1 MKKILAF
8 LLVLVMALTSMVG
21 CDVISSLLGGTEDGP
36 TLEEAKTY
44 LFSTYKDAAAAIPN
58 DYDLVG
64 KVIIDGTSFTVTWT
78 VDSEVITIKESSKA
92 NFWTVDLPDTNAEE
106 VAYVLTATITDADG
120 NKVEVKFNKTLPVID
135 STGIVTEPEEGV
147 AYKLFLEQVN
157 LGLTLFATDK
167 SQKDE
172 QKYIE
177 TTLDPKAAADY
188 YVEKVDGGY
197 KWYTTINGTK
207 TYVYAQGKDN
217 NGNISKYI
225 GFSAEN
231 ASVFTYV
238 QEIATW
244 QVVINNI
251 KYGVGTYGAYET
263 VCISEVTY
271 FKPDNINVAD
281 GQFPLTFMTKAYAET
296 LTPDERPVADDP
308 AADSTLT
315 IKQAIDLG
323 QTKIS
328 NQYTEGKYYITG
340 TVKEIKNETYGN
352 LVLTDGTNDILI
364 YGTYDATG
372 ANRFD
377 AMANKPAVGDTITV
391 YGIIGQYSGTSQM
404 KNGWIT
410 SAGGSAPSAPT
421 VVDAPVAGTAYSFG
435 MVQANVNNTLYYL
448 AGGMDGY
455 YMATTTDAASALK
468 VYLEETTG
476 GYYLYCYV
484 GDAKTYI
491 NMVVSGTHVNGAY
504 EATASTVY
512 TYNTESKTLIAVVND
527 ADYWFGTR
535 NDKNY
540 TTVGPCAVSYAG
552 FYCQFYNVTDGEVE
566 EPTTPAPTEVTVTE
580 AAALADGTAVIVT
593 ATVVKITYDW
603 SDNSGNMSVDISDGT
618 TTINAY
624 KLASKVGLGD
634 VIKITGTVGSFGG
647 KKQIAEGAT
656 AEVVTA
662 HTEHTYSDATCTAAA
677 TCTGC
682 GAKDGAALGHNYVD
696 GVCSRCGGAKPAAGT
711 KYVFDMGANGNAS
724 HYDGSDAGSSFTI
737 TCAEGEPIDF
747 SAVSKVY
754 TDARDAT
761 GNSCL
766 KLGSSKAAGTL
777 TFTVGANIDSVIIY
791 VSGYKAN
798 DAKITVN
805 GGAVE
810 TVSVHSNDGA
820 YIAITIDT
828 SVNKTVTFATA
839 DGGYRAMINT
849 IELVCG

>member
-21 CDVISSLLGGTEDGP
+21 CDLISGLLGGTEDGP

-106 VAYVLTATITDADG
+106 VAYVLTATITDAKG

-207 TYVYAQGKDN
+207 TYVYAQGIANDAGK
-217 NGNISKYI
+217 ISKYI
-225 GFSAEN
+225 GFSTEN

-244 QVVINNI
+244 QVVIDNI

-296 LTPDERPVADDP
+296 LTPDERPVASDP
-308 AADSTLT
+308 EANSTLT
-315 IKQAIDLG
+315 IKQALDLG

-377 AMANKPAVGDTITV
+377 AMTTKPAVGDTITV

-404 KNGWIT
+404 KDGWIT
-410 SAGGSAPSAPT
+410 STGSNNGGNNE
-421 VVDAPVAGTAYSFG
+421 VVDGIVFTFG
-435 MVQANVNNTLYYL
+435 DNGEA
-448 AGGMDGY
+448 
-455 YMATTTDAASALK
+455 
-468 VYLEETTG
+468 
-476 GYYLYCYV
+476 
-484 GDAKTYI
+484 
-491 NMVVSGTHVNGAY
+491 GTHVDGQ
-504 EATASTVY
+504 EITETTTY
-512 TYNTESKTLIAVVND
+512 TSGDYSLVISELSKI
-527 ADYWFGTR
+527 
-535 NDKNY
+535 
-540 TTVGPCAVSYAG
+540 YAG
-552 FYCQFYNVTDGEVE
+552 G
-566 EPTTPAPTEVTVTE
+566 
-580 AAALADGTAVIVT
+580 
-593 ATVVKITYDW
+593 
-603 SDNSGNMSVDISDGT
+603 
-618 TTINAY
+618 
-624 KLASKVGLGD
+624 
-634 VIKITGTVGSFGG
+634 
-647 KKQIAEGAT
+647 
-656 AEVVTA
+656 
-662 HTEHTYSDATCTAAA
+662 
-677 TCTGC
+677 
-682 GAKDGAALGHNYVD
+682 
-696 GVCSRCGGAKPAAGT
+696 
-711 KYVFDMGANGNAS
+711 FD
-724 HYDGSDAGSSFTI
+724 
-737 TCAEGEPIDF
+737 
-747 SAVSKVY
+747 K
-754 TDARDAT
+754 T
-761 GNSCL
+761 GNSIL
-766 KLGSSKAAGTL
+766 KFGTSSVAGTL
-777 TFTVGANIDSVIIY
+777 TFTVPEDVLSVVIY
-791 VSGYKAN
+791 AARYKNYADN
-798 DAKITVN
+798 NLLVVN
-805 GGAVE
+805 G
-810 TVSVHSNDGA
+810 TTYSLTKNSDDGQ
-820 YIAITIDT
+820 YDAITIDT
-828 SVNKTVTFATA
+828 SSTKTIVLASAKDSGKPRLVIDKIVFSLTAGTTTTPDQGSDNTEDNNQSDANVNYGTKDAPVSTTAAVDACKNFASGDVSADLFYVTGVVKSIGETGSYYKNVYITDGTTDLLIYTISLGEGITEFAVGDTIVA
-839 DGGYRAMINT
+839 YGYIKNYNGT
-849 IELVCG
+849 IEMASNSGVYVYAVAVTPAA

>member
-21 CDVISSLLGGTEDGP
+21 CDLISDLLGGTEDGP

-106 VAYVLTATITDADG
+106 VAYVLTATITDAKG

-207 TYVYAQGKDN
+207 TYVYAQGIANDAGK
-217 NGNISKYI
+217 ISKYI
-225 GFSAEN
+225 GFSTEN

-244 QVVINNI
+244 QVVIDNI

-315 IKQAIDLG
+315 IKQALDLG

-377 AMANKPAVGDTITV
+377 AMTTKPAVGDTITV

-404 KNGWIT
+404 KDGWIT
-410 SAGGSAPSAPT
+410 STGSNNGGNNE
-421 VVDAPVAGTAYSFG
+421 VVV
-435 MVQANVNNTLYYL
+435 L
-448 AGGMDGY
+448 
-455 YMATTTDAASALK
+455 
-468 VYLEETTG
+468 
-476 GYYLYCYV
+476 
-484 GDAKTYI
+484 
-491 NMVVSGTHVNGAY
+491 THVIVLGAGIAY
-504 EATASTVY
+504 PEHAAHFKIEVAAVD
-512 TYNTESKTLIAVVND
+512 IAVGNVV
-527 ADYWFGTR
+527 GTR
-535 NDKNY
+535 VQTRKERAL
-540 TTVGPCAVSYAG
+540 V
-552 FYCQFYNVTDGEVE
+552 
-566 EPTTPAPTEVTVTE
+566 PALTHRN
-580 AAALADGTAVIVT
+580 G
-593 ATVVKITYDW
+593 
-603 SDNSGNMSVDISDGT
+603 
-618 TTINAY
+618 INA
-624 KLASKVGLGD
+624 LMEAV
-634 VIKITGTVGSFGG
+634 
-647 KKQIAEGAT
+647 
-656 AEVVTA
+656 
-662 HTEHTYSDATCTAAA
+662 
-677 TCTGC
+677 
-682 GAKDGAALGHNYVD
+682 
-696 GVCSRCGGAKPAAGT
+696 KPHISG
-711 KYVFDMGANGNAS
+711 
-724 HYDGSDAGSSFTI
+724 
-737 TCAEGEPIDF
+737 
-747 SAVSKVY
+747 
-754 TDARDAT
+754 
-761 GNSCL
+761 
-766 KLGSSKAAGTL
+766 GTL
-777 TFTVGANIDSVIIY
+777 
-791 VSGYKAN
+791 
-798 DAKITVN
+798 
-805 GGAVE
+805 
-810 TVSVHSNDGA
+810 
-820 YIAITIDT
+820 
-828 SVNKTVTFATA
+828 
-839 DGGYRAMINT
+839 RQ
-849 IELVCG
+849 

>member
-21 CDVISSLLGGTEDGP
+21 CDLISDLLGGTEDGP

-106 VAYVLTATITDADG
+106 VAYVLTATITDAKG

-281 GQFPLTFMTKAYAET
+281 GQFPLTFMTKTYAET
-296 LTPDERPVADDP
+296 LTPDERPVASDP
-308 AADSTLT
+308 EANSTLT
-315 IKQAIDLG
+315 IKQALDLG

-535 NDKNY
+535 NDKTY

-552 FYCQFYNVTDGEVE
+552 FYCQFYEADDHTHVYE
-566 EPTTPAPTEVTVTE
+566 EEVTAPSCTE
-580 AAALADGTAVIVT
+580 KGYT
-593 ATVVKITYDW
+593 TYTCDCGY
-603 SDNSGNMSVDISDGT
+603 SYTDNETD
-618 TTINAY
+618 
-624 KLASKVGLGD
+624 KV
-634 VIKITGTVGSFGG
+634 
-647 KKQIAEGAT
+647 A
-656 AEVVTA
+656 
-662 HTEHTYSDATCTAAA
+662 
-677 TCTGC
+677 
-682 GAKDGAALGHNYVD
+682 HNYVE
-696 GVCSRCGGAKPAAGT
+696 GVCSVCGAAQPSANTQVADFDTFSIDDGETADTSYVSRTNAAGWT
-711 KYVFDMGANGNAS
+711 LAWGRCDEQSAFGVDYDQIIL
-724 HYDGSDAGSSFTI
+724 DGS
-737 TCAEGEPIDF
+737 AE
-747 SAVSKVY
+747 
-754 TDARDAT
+754 
-761 GNSCL
+761 
-766 KLGSSKAAGTL
+766 KLGVLTSTTLSGGIKSLSFGYGYAFSESNGVSLKINIKDASGNVVATTDCVNATLEKGVAA
-777 TFTVGANIDSVIIY
+777 TFTWTLDTAIEGDFIIEIVNNCPTGAE
-791 VSGYKAN
+791 SG
-798 DAKITVN
+798 
-805 GGAVE
+805 
-810 TVSVHSNDGA
+810 
-820 YIAITIDT
+820 
-828 SVNKTVTFATA
+828 NKDRYSLWNLTWENA
-839 DGGYRAMINT
+839 
-849 IELVCG
+849 

>member
-21 CDVISSLLGGTEDGP
+21 CDLISDLLGGTEDGP

-106 VAYVLTATITDADG
+106 VAYVLTATITDAKG

-167 SQKDE
+167 SQQNE
-172 QKYIE
+172 KYIE

-207 TYVYAQGKDN
+207 TYIYAQGIANDAGK
-217 NGNISKYI
+217 ISKYI

-244 QVVINNI
+244 QVVIDNI
-251 KYGVGTYGAYET
+251 KYGVGTYNAFET

-271 FKPDNINVAD
+271 FKPDNINVAG
-281 GQFPLTFMTKAYAET
+281 GQFPLTFMTKTYAET

-323 QTKIS
+323 NTKVKD
-328 NQYTEGKYYITG
+328 QYTEGKYYVTG
-340 TVKEIKNETYGN
+340 TVKEIQNETYGN
-352 LVLTDGTNDILI
+352 LVITDGTNDLLV

-391 YGIIGQYSGTSQM
+391 YGIIGMYNAPQM

-421 VVDAPVAGTAYSFG
+421 VVDAPVAGTAYNYG
-435 MVQANVNNTLYYL
+435 MVHEGVGTEVYYIS
-448 AGGMDGY
+448 GGMAATY
-455 YMATTTDAASALK
+455 YFATSSDVTAALA
-468 VYLEETTG
+468 VYLEATEGGTICTLWKATLSLTSTT
-476 GYYLYCYV
+476 
-484 GDAKTYI
+484 
-491 NMVVSGTHVNGAY
+491 
-504 EATASTVY
+504 
-512 TYNTESKTLIAVVND
+512 
-527 ADYWFGTR
+527 
-535 NDKNY
+535 
-540 TTVGPCAVSYAG
+540 
-552 FYCQFYNVTDGEVE
+552 
-566 EPTTPAPTEVTVTE
+566 
-580 AAALADGTAVIVT
+580 
-593 ATVVKITYDW
+593 
-603 SDNSGNMSVDISDGT
+603 
-618 TTINAY
+618 
-624 KLASKVGLGD
+624 
-634 VIKITGTVGSFGG
+634 
-647 KKQIAEGAT
+647 
-656 AEVVTA
+656 
-662 HTEHTYSDATCTAAA
+662 
-677 TCTGC
+677 
-682 GAKDGAALGHNYVD
+682 
-696 GVCSRCGGAKPAAGT
+696 
-711 KYVFDMGANGNAS
+711 
-724 HYDGSDAGSSFTI
+724 
-737 TCAEGEPIDF
+737 
-747 SAVSKVY
+747 
-754 TDARDAT
+754 
-761 GNSCL
+761 
-766 KLGSSKAAGTL
+766 
-777 TFTVGANIDSVIIY
+777 
-791 VSGYKAN
+791 
-798 DAKITVN
+798 
-805 GGAVE
+805 
-810 TVSVHSNDGA
+810 
-820 YIAITIDT
+820 
-828 SVNKTVTFATA
+828 
-839 DGGYRAMINT
+839 
-849 IELVCG
+849 

>member
-21 CDVISSLLGGTEDGP
+21 CDLISGLLGGTEDGP

-106 VAYVLTATITDADG
+106 VAYVLTATITDAKG

-167 SQKDE
+167 SQQNE
-172 QKYIE
+172 KYIE

-207 TYVYAQGKDN
+207 TYIYAQGIANDAGK
-217 NGNISKYI
+217 ISKYI

-244 QVVINNI
+244 QVVIDNI
-251 KYGVGTYGAYET
+251 KYGVGTYNAFET

-271 FKPDNINVAD
+271 FKPDNINVEG
-281 GQFPLTFMTKAYAET
+281 GQFPLTFMTKTYAET
-296 LTPDERPVADDP
+296 LTPDERPVAGDP
-308 AADSTLT
+308 EANSTLT
-315 IKQAIDLG
+315 IKQALDLG
-323 QTKIS
+323 NTKVKG
-328 NQYTEGKYYITG
+328 QYTEGKYYVTG
-340 TVKEIKNETYGN
+340 TVKEIQHETYGN
-352 LVLTDGTNDILI
+352 LVITDGTNDILV
-364 YGTYDATG
+364 YGT
-372 ANRFD
+372 FD
-377 AMANKPAVGDTITV
+377 ASGSTKYGDMENKPGVGDTITV
-391 YGIIGQYSGTSQM
+391 YGIIGFYNAPQL
-404 KNGWIT
+404 KDAWIT

-535 NDKNY
+535 NDKTY

-552 FYCQFYNVTDGEVE
+552 FYCQFYEADDHTHVYE
-566 EPTTPAPTEVTVTE
+566 EEVTAPSCTE
-580 AAALADGTAVIVT
+580 KGYTTYTCDCGYSYTDNETDKIAHNYVDGACSACGAAQPSANTQVADFDTFTLADGTADTSYKDRTNAAGWVLNNGRCDEDFANVE
-593 ATVVKITYDW
+593 YDQIIINGKT
-603 SDNSGNMSVDISDGT
+603 SAIGKLTSTTLSGGIKSLSFGYGYSFGEANGVS
-618 TTINAY
+618 
-624 KLASKVGLGD
+624 
-634 VIKITGTVGSFGG
+634 IKIN
-647 KKQIAEGAT
+647 I
-656 AEVVTA
+656 
-662 HTEHTYSDATCTAAA
+662 
-677 TCTGC
+677 
-682 GAKDGAALGHNYVD
+682 KD
-696 GVCSRCGGAKPAAGT
+696 
-711 KYVFDMGANGNAS
+711 ANGNVVA
-724 HYDGSDAGSSFTI
+724 T
-737 TCAEGEPIDF
+737 
-747 SAVSKVY
+747 
-754 TDARDAT
+754 TDLVDT
-761 GNSCL
+761 
-766 KLGSSKAAGTL
+766 TL
-777 TFTVGANIDSVIIY
+777 AQDTPETFTWVLDTPVTGDFIIEIINNCPTQ
-791 VSGYKAN
+791 S
-798 DAKITVN
+798 T
-805 GGAVE
+805 
-810 TVSVHSNDGA
+810 SNKDRYSLWNLTWENA
-820 YIAITIDT
+820 
-828 SVNKTVTFATA
+828 
-839 DGGYRAMINT
+839 
-849 IELVCG
+849 